1 MRIKGAMHSRA
12 RKKKYFKIA
21 KSYYSDR
28 GRRWRLVKQQVERSL
43 RFAYRHRKERKRVF
57 RKLWITRI
65 NAAVRTVGL
74 SYSSFIHA
82 LKKNDIN
89 LNRKALAYLASEDPA
104 SFNALVETLKAD
116 AELAGVPAKQNDAAP
131 AESGKSPAKAAPA
144 RKSASQKN

>member
-65 NAAVRTVGL
+65 NAAVRTAGL

-104 SFNALVETLKAD
+104 SFTQLVETVKSEPD
-116 AELAGVPAKQNDAAP
+116 QAGVPAKRVR
-131 AESGKSPAKAAPA
+131 AEMVEA
-144 RKSASQKN
+144 RKSGNREQVGETLKK